1 MPVRSDWKLTL
12 TVDQILRSQGA
23 EPGSIRARRPAL
35 VEVAE
40 WALQEGLPLLE
51 PRAVYERYPVAGM
64 RHEKL
69 ELGGRGSSPGVPPGL
84 SGRLIAQH
92 LGPAREVVVLV
103 CTLGP
108 ALEEVAAGLMETDP
122 LLGWALDALGS
133 AAVEALSL
141 KVCNDFEV
149 QAAAVGMQTSLPL
162 SPGMVG
168 WPVETGQAQ
177 IFSLVDAG
185 EIGVA
190 LTSASFMTPRKSL
203 SMVLGIGKDLA
214 TGSRTCDYCSL
225 NETCRYQNHYAPA
238 DEAQPVTLPAEK

>member
-1 MPVRSDWKLTL
+1 MPVLSDWKVNI
-12 TVDQILRSQGA
+12 TVDQILRAQGA
-23 EPGSIRARRPAL
+23 EPDSIRVRRPAL
-35 VEVAE
+35 VQVAE

-51 PRAVYERYPVAGM
+51 LKVAYERYPVARM
-64 RHEKL
+64 RHENL
-69 ELGGRGSSPGVPPGL
+69 ELVGSGPQPGVRPGL

-92 LGPAREVVVLV
+92 LGPARQIVALV

-108 ALEEVAAGLMETDP
+108 ALEEVVTGLMETDP

-141 KVCNDFEV
+141 EVCNDFEA
-149 QAAAVGMQTSLPL
+149 QAAASGLQTSLPL

-168 WPVETGQAQ
+168 WPVETGQHQ

-190 LTSASFMTPRKSL
+190 LTLSSFMTPRKSL
-203 SMVLGIGKDLA
+203 SMVIGIGKDLA
-214 TGSRTCDYCSL
+214 TGSRTCDFCSL
-225 NETCRYQNHYAPA
+225 NETCRYQNHYTPTG
-238 DEAQPVTLPAEK
+238 ETQPVTYPVEY